1 LAVQAA
7 AACALVL
14 VTEIVTFCD
23 EVEVLTVVI
32 KTVMTVF
39 VVVFCWSVVVT
50 TAKVVLP
57 LLTVTTGGVEVEV
70 EVATV
75 VEVMVVGTSVE
86 TTVEVMKRA

>member
-14 VTEIVTFCD
+14 VTEMVTFCD

-57 LLTVTTGGVEVEV
+57 LLTTGGVEVEV